1 MNPPLRPSA
10 APPGGPHQ
18 RTGEA
23 GSAVRAWSIAES
35 DERVERVCQPEDAA
49 CGGCVRPDAS
59 EAGDPRSSSCDE
71 APSRRI
77 GKVRAAAEAR
87 ILRAAETVFAR
98 AGYAAATMAAIA
110 HEAGCPKA
118 NVHYYFRTKQ
128 DVYRA
133 VLDHILALWLA
144 ETEVITPQADPA
156 QALAAYVRAK
166 MRLTAQRPE
175 ASRVFANEVLHGAPQ
190 IGAVLRGPLKALVD
204 EKAAVMQGWIDAG
217 RMAPVDPRHLLF
229 TLWAATQTY
238 ADFGVQVCAV
248 LGVKALTRAHLD
260 QASDELVRFVLAG
273 CGLVPAGGAGAVP
286 AEACP

>member
-1 MNPPLRPSA
+1 MA
-10 APPGGPHQ
+10 A
-18 RTGEA
+18 
-23 GSAVRAWSIAES
+23 S
-35 DERVERVCQPEDAA
+35 DERALKHDGVA
-49 CGGCVRPDAS
+49 CGGLVRPDMGEAEDRLAS
-59 EAGDPRSSSCDE
+59 PNDSP
-71 APSRRI
+71 PRRI

-87 ILRAAETVFAR
+87 ILRAAEAVFAR

-110 HEAGCPKA
+110 QEAGCPKA

-144 ETEVITPQADPA
+144 ETDVITPQADPA

-166 MRLTAQRPE
+166 MRLSAQRPE

-248 LGVKALTRAHLD
+248 LGVKALSQPHLD
-260 QASDELVRFVLAG
+260 HASEELVRFVLAG
-273 CGLVPAGGAGAVP
+273 CGLVPAGSPGGP
-286 AEACP
+286 AALHLPSRPISSTEFR

>member
-1 MNPPLRPSA
+1 MVAREQA
-10 APPGGPHQ
+10 APGQAAPGQAAHDPGAPVQ
-18 RTGEA
+18 AQSARATG
-23 GSAVRAWSIAES
+23 
-35 DERVERVCQPEDAA
+35 DAA
-49 CGGCVRPDAS
+49 CGGLVRPDAGEGNES
-59 EAGDPRSSSCDE
+59 RGGLAAAAGA

-87 ILRAAETVFAR
+87 ILRAAEAVFAR
-98 AGYAAATMAAIA
+98 AGFAAATMAAIA
-110 HEAGCPKA
+110 QEAGCPKA

-128 DVYRA
+128 AVYRA

-144 ETEVITPQADPA
+144 EIEVITPEADPA

-166 MRLTAQRPE
+166 MQLSAERPE
-175 ASRVFANEVLHGAPQ
+175 ASRVFANEVLHGAPE

-204 EKAAVMQGWIDAG
+204 DKAAVMQGWIDAG
-217 RMAPVDPRHLLF
+217 RMAPLDPRHLLF

-248 LGVKALTRAHLD
+248 LGVPSLSPTQRQ

-273 CGLVPAGGAGAVP
+273 CGLGVQATGGRAAGAAP
-286 AEACP
+286 A